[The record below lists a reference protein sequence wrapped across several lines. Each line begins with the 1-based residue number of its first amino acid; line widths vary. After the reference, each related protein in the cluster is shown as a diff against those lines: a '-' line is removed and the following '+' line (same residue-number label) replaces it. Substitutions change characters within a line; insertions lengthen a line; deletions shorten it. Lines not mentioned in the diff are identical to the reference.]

1 MFPSGRLIFS
11 GFLDNR
17 LLSTSTPSIMKMDV
31 APVSAIAW
39 SESINMPAAISVV
52 FGVVVLERFDATT
65 VMSSCI
71 VHIKFR
77 MGSEEDCVVA
87 ETK

>member
-1 MFPSGRLIFS
+1 
-11 GFLDNR
+11 
-17 LLSTSTPSIMKMDV
+17 MKMDV

-39 SESINMPAAISVV
+39 SVSIKMPAAISVV

-65 VMSSCI
+65 VMLSCV

-77 MGSEEDCVVA
+77 MGSEEDCVA